1 MGRFFIYNFADTD
14 DYRKFPSRALPAA
27 PSLWEYPSSTVE
39 HGPRTI
45 TVEGREQAFDAF
57 LEEHRTVAFLVVRRD
72 TVVYERYFKEYH
84 RGQLHAS
91 FSMAKSV
98 TSTLIGC
105 AVADGYIRTVQQ
117 PVTDFIPELKENG
130 FDRVTVEHLLQMTGG
145 LKFNESYSNPFGDAA
160 SFYYG
165 RRLYRAMARM
175 KLAHEPGTHFEYQ
188 SGSSQLLGWVLE
200 RALRAHND
208 PRTVTQYLNDKLW
221 APLGMEY
228 PASWSIDRKK
238 GGIEKTFCCLN
249 APARDFAKAT
259 GQLAKTDRL
268 DAFVLAR
275 MGQVLDM
282 PRYEPKSPWQRRLGE
297 WTQRRTQLVD
307 MLAAERQRAEVIEDP
322 VLRRLARAH
331 IASLERVIRELDRE
345 IAAQVLAQPELGA
358 LRSLK
363 GVGPVLQAT
372 LACELPELGRLSG
385 KAIAKLAGVAPLARD
400 SGTLR
405 GRRTIWGGRPQIRSP
420 LYMAAMSAARFDPQ
434 LRAFYES
441 LRARGKAAKVAIVA
455 VMRKMLVILNARMRV
470 QLALQDA

>member
-1 MGRFFIYNFADTD
+1 MNEAVGVDVSKAVLDVAIHGNSKPFSFPNDAKGRRRLI
-14 DYRKFPSRALPAA
+14 
-27 PSLWEYPSSTVE
+27 
-39 HGPRTI
+39 
-45 TVEGREQAFDAF
+45 AF
-57 LEEHRTVAFLVVRRD
+57 LLPLKPRQVVIESTGCYDIKTTDAMHDAGLPVVR
-72 TVVYERYFKEYH
+72 
-84 RGQLHAS
+84 L
-91 FSMAKSV
+91 
-98 TSTLIGC
+98 
-105 AVADGYIRTVQQ
+105 
-117 PVTDFIPELKENG
+117 
-130 FDRVTVEHLLQMTGG
+130 
-145 LKFNESYSNPFGDAA
+145 NP
-160 SFYYG
+160 
-165 RRLYRAMARM
+165 R
-175 KLAHEPGTHFEYQ
+175 Q
-188 SGSSQLLGWVLE
+188 
-200 RALRAHND
+200 
-208 PRTVTQYLNDKLW
+208 
-221 APLGMEY
+221 
-228 PASWSIDRKK
+228 
-238 GGIEKTFCCLN
+238 
-249 APARDFAKAT
+249 ARDFAKAT

>member
-1 MGRFFIYNFADTD
+1 MNEAVGVDVSKAVLDVAIHGNSKSFSFPNDAKGRRRLI
-14 DYRKFPSRALPAA
+14 
-27 PSLWEYPSSTVE
+27 
-39 HGPRTI
+39 
-45 TVEGREQAFDAF
+45 AF
-57 LEEHRTVAFLVVRRD
+57 LLPLKPRQVVIESTGCYDIKTTDAMHDAGLPVVR
-72 TVVYERYFKEYH
+72 
-84 RGQLHAS
+84 L
-91 FSMAKSV
+91 
-98 TSTLIGC
+98 
-105 AVADGYIRTVQQ
+105 
-117 PVTDFIPELKENG
+117 
-130 FDRVTVEHLLQMTGG
+130 
-145 LKFNESYSNPFGDAA
+145 NP
-160 SFYYG
+160 
-165 RRLYRAMARM
+165 R
-175 KLAHEPGTHFEYQ
+175 Q
-188 SGSSQLLGWVLE
+188 
-200 RALRAHND
+200 
-208 PRTVTQYLNDKLW
+208 
-221 APLGMEY
+221 
-228 PASWSIDRKK
+228 
-238 GGIEKTFCCLN
+238 
-249 APARDFAKAT
+249 ARDFAKAT